1 MYFEFENLEIYQ
13 VTLDFFAVA
22 DEVAESL
29 LKTGNGNGNGLGLGL
44 GTKRSTST
52 KDRYHSPSAVDA
64 W

>member
-29 LKTGNGNGNGLGLGL
+29 LKTGNGNGNGLG
-44 GTKRSTST
+44 TKRSTST